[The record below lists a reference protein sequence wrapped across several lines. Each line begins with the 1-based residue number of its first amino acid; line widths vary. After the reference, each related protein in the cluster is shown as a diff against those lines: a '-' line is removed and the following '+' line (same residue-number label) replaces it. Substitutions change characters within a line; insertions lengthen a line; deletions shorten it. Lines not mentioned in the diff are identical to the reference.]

1 MTIKIDTL
9 AGRSGMDVK
18 PRIEQALEAAIGR
31 AAGRR
36 NPPRLTAAI
45 RYALFPPGA
54 RLRPRLCLGVAGACG
69 DDRPRLT
76 EAAAAAIEML
86 HGASLI
92 HDDLPCFDDAALRR
106 GKPSLHRAFDEPLA
120 LLAGDALIVLA
131 FQTLAHA
138 ALADPSRL
146 PALLQVIGDA
156 VGMPDGIVAG
166 QAWEGEDDVDLA
178 QYHRAKSGALFA
190 GSTMAGAAAA
200 GLDPAPWAT
209 LGLRLGEAYQ
219 VVDDIR
225 DVTGDAAALGK
236 PTGQDAA
243 LGRPNAVQELGLDG
257 AIGRFDSLI
266 AEGVDSMPAC
276 AGRDTLRALILA
288 ETDRFLPKAALAE
301 VRAIGAA

>member
-1 MTIKIDTL
+1 
-9 AGRSGMDVK
+9 MDVK
-18 PRIEQALEAAIGR
+18 ARIEQVLEAAVNRGVGR
-31 AAGRR
+31 S

-45 RYALFPPGA
+45 RYAIFPAGA

-69 DDRPRLT
+69 DDQPKLT
-76 EAAAAAIEML
+76 EAGAVAIEML
-86 HGASLI
+86 HCASLI
-92 HDDLPCFDDAALRR
+92 HDDMPCFDDAAMRR

-138 ALADPSRL
+138 ALDAADAAKRL

-166 QAWEGEDDVDLA
+166 QAWESEPVAVLD

-200 GLDPAPWAT
+200 GHDPAPWGT
-209 LGLRLGEAYQ
+209 LGLQLGAADQ

-236 PTGQDAA
+236 PVGQDAA
-243 LGRPNAVQELGLDG
+243 LGRPNAVDELGLDG
-257 AIGRFDSLI
+257 AIERFDALV
-266 AEGVDSMPAC
+266 AKALDSMPAC
-276 AGRDTLRALILA
+276 PGRNALRALILA
-288 ETDRFLPKAALAE
+288 ETDRFLPRDQ
-301 VRAIGAA
+301 VIGAA